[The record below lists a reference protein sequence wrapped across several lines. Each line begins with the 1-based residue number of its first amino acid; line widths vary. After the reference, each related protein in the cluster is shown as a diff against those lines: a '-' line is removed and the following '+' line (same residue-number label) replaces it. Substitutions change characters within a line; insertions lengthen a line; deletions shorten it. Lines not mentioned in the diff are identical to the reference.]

1 MHSTFSLGENI
12 RDAESDWQRAYFL
25 TFQFYHLAA
34 LRSTIALPSIP
45 KLGLRSKF
53 TVIFCWMDWFKGK
66 STGNQRFSHSIWG
79 FPVIFPLKQSIDLLD
94 GFEQQESERTVISY
108 NIAMKAFEKAA
119 FFVERRIPQNDT
131 NLWAI
136 STSIKQYQPVS
147 TSINHWQT
155 VGLSWFIPH

>member
-1 MHSTFSLGENI
+1 M
-12 RDAESDWQRAYFL
+12 
-25 TFQFYHLAA
+25 
-34 LRSTIALPSIP
+34 
-45 KLGLRSKF
+45 
-53 TVIFCWMDWFKGK
+53 
-66 STGNQRFSHSIWG
+66 
-79 FPVIFPLKQSIDLLD
+79 LD

-147 TSINHWQT
+147 N
-155 VGLSWFIPH
+155 GRFIMVYPTLTNPGIFFR